1 MIQAFN
7 DLDAVIVKQKAPK
20 KDKKDPKKPKPA
32 APRAIGIVAPTM
44 PPAKVPIATLE
55 VYWRPQKTAILTT
68 FLSRSYL
75 ENFT

>member
-55 VYWRPQKTAILTT
+55 VVAPAKN
-68 FLSRSYL
+68 S
-75 ENFT
+75 NFNNIFE